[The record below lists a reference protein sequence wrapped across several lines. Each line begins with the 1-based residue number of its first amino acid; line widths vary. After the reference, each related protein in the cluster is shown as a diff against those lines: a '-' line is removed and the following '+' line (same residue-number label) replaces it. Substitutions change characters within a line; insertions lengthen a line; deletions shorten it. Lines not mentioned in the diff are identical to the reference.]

1 MNRRHAQDSNHEHAP
16 GHGAPAHDIPYTS
29 NASLAEIA
37 ERLRHADR
45 IAVTTHSKPDGDA
58 VGSTTA
64 LVRAL
69 LSLGKEA
76 TGVFIPPW
84 NPRFDPIV
92 RATPVVHV
100 HHGCFEGAPLAN
112 VDCVAVVDTGS
123 WNQIA
128 DARHWLEPLRE
139 DVVVI
144 DHHAHGNAELAHTR
158 HIDTRA
164 CAAAYLVADVC
175 RDLLG
180 AETYTELPPDIAEPL
195 YLGLATDTGWFRY
208 SNVTP
213 GALRLAADLIDC
225 GVDHNRLF
233 RLIEQS
239 DSPRRLR
246 LLRKALESLELL
258 DNDRVAVIA
267 LDQKAIEQC
276 EATQDELGGLT
287 DLPQTVGSV
296 RVVAVVTQVEPELT
310 KVSLRSKAVDAPETP
325 VDVNKIAQTLNG
337 GGHLHA
343 AGAKIRAPIDEAKRR
358 VIEAI
363 RNGMN
368 P

>member
-1 MNRRHAQDSNHEHAP
+1 MNRRHDP
-16 GHGAPAHDIPYTS
+16 GHGAPAHDAPYTS
-29 NASLAEIA
+29 SASLAEIA
-37 ERLRHADR
+37 ERLRHAQR
-45 IAVTTHSKPDGDA
+45 VGVITHSKPDGDA
-58 VGSTTA
+58 VGSTMA
-64 LVRAL
+64 LVRTL
-69 LSLGKEA
+69 RLLGKEA

-84 NPRFDPIV
+84 NPRLDPIV
-92 RATPVVHV
+92 RDTPVVHV
-100 HHGCFEGAPLAN
+100 HHDCFVRAPLAN
-112 VDCVAVVDTGS
+112 VDCIAVVDTGS
-123 WNQIA
+123 WNQVA
-128 DARHWLEPLRE
+128 DAKHWLGPRRE
-139 DVVVI
+139 DVVII
-144 DHHAHGNAELAHTR
+144 DHHAHGDAEIGATR

-164 CAAAYLVADVC
+164 CAAAFLVAEVC
-175 RDLLG
+175 RDLLS
-180 AETYTELPPDIAEPL
+180 AKTYTELPPEIAEPL

-208 SNVTP
+208 SNVTSD
-213 GALRLAADLIDC
+213 ALRLAADLIDC

-233 RLIEQS
+233 RIIEQS

-267 LDQKAIEQC
+267 LNQKAIEDC
-276 EATQDELGGLT
+276 KATQDELGGLT

-296 RVVAVVTQVEPELT
+296 RVVAVITQVEPELT
-310 KVSLRSKAVDAPETP
+310 KVSLRSKAVDPPETA

-343 AGAKIRAPIDEAKRR
+343 AGAKVHASIDEAKSR

-363 RNGMN
+363 RNGMK